1 MELGLLQKR
10 WERQAS
16 GPPSQHRAPT
26 CLLPLP
32 SPLLSAHM
40 GFSHALIPVPR
51 VGEGHLGDPPSPQG
65 GWRLSVQ
72 SGLVQGIVLGSGVF
86 GSLLGVSAGAGAAGA
101 SGPAEKVAHCSP
113 LSCSVA
119 TWSQPCAWY
128 WALAA
133 AITQVPSLAAF
144 AAVSLIFAV
153 SRRLCHCCSAF
164 TEDRQ
169 RGENSVRRGPPAL
182 GDQGPPSGLPPL
194 VLANSRLSTDG
205 AEGIHTASA
214 MVARQQGF
222 PVVGL
227 PASLLV
233 SGAVMMLLGSGP
245 FSYLDDVPF
254 KIGNKFKTPA
264 KVGLPIGFSLPD
276 SSQLVREAQYDFS
289 LEKKTIEWA
298 EDIKR
303 IEAAQREAAHKA
315 EEALAKSKAASED
328 ITKMGFSEGPCP
340 EVTPIPINPILAS
353 LQHNNILTPT
363 PANSSAVKQKVLSPP
378 HPKADFN
385 PADFE
390 CEEDPFDKLELKTI
404 NDKEELKNILEIHVG
419 TTRPI
424 IAQVFDNTFPKVESE
439 SVLQDEKVLTSTER
453 ATLDFKPL
461 HKPNGFITLPQLGNC
476 EKMSLSSKVSLSPV
490 TSVSNIK
497 SLSFPKLDSDESDQ
511 KSPKLMSTFHSTTC
525 LHNDTFLS
533 SLQTCAQSK
542 TSELNGHHMVG
553 LSALNEDSGM
563 ETSTLSSS
571 SRLPS
576 LAASTVCTE
585 ESSQSTAIMVHPD
598 YKETKILM
606 VLDYLFVHGQLCEK
620 GFDPLLVEAALE
632 MYQCSEEKMT
642 ELLQLM
648 SRFKEMGFELKDI
661 NEVLLLHNNDQQ
673 KALEDLMA
681 RAGAS

>member
-1 MELGLLQKR
+1 M
-10 WERQAS
+10 
-16 GPPSQHRAPT
+16 
-26 CLLPLP
+26 
-32 SPLLSAHM
+32 
-40 GFSHALIPVPR
+40 
-51 VGEGHLGDPPSPQG
+51 
-65 GWRLSVQ
+65 WR
-72 SGLVQGIVLGSGVF
+72 
-86 GSLLGVSAGAGAAGA
+86 
-101 SGPAEKVAHCSP
+101 
-113 LSCSVA
+113 
-119 TWSQPCAWY
+119 
-128 WALAA
+128 
-133 AITQVPSLAAF
+133 
-144 AAVSLIFAV
+144 
-153 SRRLCHCCSAF
+153 R
-164 TEDRQ
+164 
-169 RGENSVRRGPPAL
+169 
-182 GDQGPPSGLPPL
+182 
-194 VLANSRLSTDG
+194 
-205 AEGIHTASA
+205 
-214 MVARQQGF
+214 
-222 PVVGL
+222 
-227 PASLLV
+227 
-233 SGAVMMLLGSGP
+233 
-245 FSYLDDVPF
+245 
-254 KIGNKFKTPA
+254 
-264 KVGLPIGFSLPD
+264 
-276 SSQLVREAQYDFS
+276 SSWYDFS

-606 VLDYLFVHGQLCEK
+606 VTHQNFPVSKVPNNISCTKLSGDPAPELQQALSASERQCIETVVNMGYAPEDVLKAMKKKGQNIDQVLDYLFVHGQLCEK

-632 MYQCSEEKMT
+632 MYQCSEEKPQDHSARAAGLPLISAT
-642 ELLQLM
+642 LGGRGLTSRSQQPWPALLQPGLR
-648 SRFKEMGFELKDI
+648 SLPSTFLPGPAWDRPGGLPGTGPAPQHSSYPATDGGAGRRPGGEERGPGTPQQGHLVWPRRDGGPGRVTFLLAGKERKILSFSSLTCVSHSGVSTFS
-661 NEVLLLHNNDQQ
+661 VVQ
-673 KALEDLMA
+673 KTVSYTKSFCLTSLN
-681 RAGAS
+681 SSHVKL